1 MNKLKVFEVF
11 KTKDRISS
19 IDIFRFFAI
28 TAVVVFHVN
37 KKLHFGFLGVDLF
50 FVISGLLYNN
60 VFSSIFNFDF
70 YYHICRRKI
79 T

>member
-1 MNKLKVFEVF
+1 MNKLKVFEVL

-19 IDIFRFFAI
+19 IDIFR
-28 TAVVVFHVN
+28 
-37 KKLHFGFLGVDLF
+37 F